1 MRNRALVLFLVLV
14 SIVLVTI
21 PVSAQVQAEIT
32 SPRPNAIL
40 RGTVS
45 IQGTASVPDFWK
57 YEVQFAPGLNP
68 PDNAWSVLIVREEPV
83 VNGQLAVWDTT
94 TVPDG
99 TYTLR
104 LRVVHQDG
112 NYEEVYIRP
121 VSVQNAGPPP
131 TQTPAETETPTPLPT
146 LTPVGGPSP
155 VTETTPVV
163 AQPTIVLPPTATP
176 IVAGT
181 PGAVAQ
187 VRPTPSGDLGFPE
200 GVNLTSAFNPR
211 ALLSACLT
219 GAGFTLAIFA
229 FVGILMGLRRVMRH
243 WLS

>member
-1 MRNRALVLFLVLV
+1 MMNRTLVGLTILAIFLFTTTP
-14 SIVLVTI
+14 SY
-21 PVSAQVQAEIT
+21 AQVQAEIT

-68 PDNAWSVLIVREEPV
+68 PNNAWSVLIVREEPV
-83 VNGQLAVWDTT
+83 INGQLAVWDTT

-104 LRVVHQDG
+104 LRVVYRDG

-131 TQTPAETETPTPLPT
+131 TETPAETPTPLPT
-146 LTPVGGPSP
+146 LTPVSAAPPATG
-155 VTETTPVV
+155 TTPVVV
-163 AQPTIVLPPTATP
+163 AQPTVVLPPTPTP
-176 IVAGT
+176 VAAQT
-181 PGAVAQ
+181 PAVIAQ
-187 VRPTPSGDLGFPE
+187 ARPTPSADLGLPE
-200 GVNLTSAFNPR
+200 SVDLTAVLNVRS
-211 ALLSACLT
+211 LLSACLT

-229 FVGILMGLRRVMRH
+229 FVGVLMGLRRAVRRL
-243 WLS
+243 LS